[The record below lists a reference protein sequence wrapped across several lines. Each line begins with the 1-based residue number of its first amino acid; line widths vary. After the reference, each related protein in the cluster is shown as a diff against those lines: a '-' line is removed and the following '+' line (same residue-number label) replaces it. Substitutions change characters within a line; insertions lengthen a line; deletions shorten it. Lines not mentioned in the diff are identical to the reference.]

1 MRGSTSKP
9 CSSAIADVI
18 ADPQALPQLVLTR
31 HEVGWIEFLR
41 LASNDSDPAPTLA
54 RVQALQRILS
64 A

>member
-1 MRGSTSKP
+1 MRGSTIKSR
-9 CSSAIADVI
+9 SSAIADVV

-41 LASNDSDPAPTLA
+41 LASNDSDPVPTLA
-54 RVQALQRILS
+54 RVQALRRILS

>member
-1 MRGSTSKP
+1 MRGSTNKS
-9 CSSAIADVI
+9 CSSAIAEVI
-18 ADPQALPQLVLTR
+18 ADPHAPTMLVLTR